1 MQNSC
6 RVCLCNENV
15 VLINL
20 IDTRDDRTI
29 ADILSFISGIEV
41 KFLILFCELVHNF
54 LKFF

>member
-6 RVCLCNENV
+6 RVCLCYENV

-20 IDTRDDRTI
+20 IDTRDDRMI

-41 KFLILFCELVHNF
+41 KLLILF
-54 LKFF
+54 

>member
-41 KFLILFCELVHNF
+41 KFLIIF
-54 LKFF
+54 LKVIFS